1 MDRLY
6 NETNNCQEDTT
17 KSRTHVVRKIL
28 AICPHPHF
36 EWVLQTTQ
44 FYILATGTLLR
55 VCSRSPEV
63 STYHSMAR
71 ANLNK
76 SKKVLTFATKAS
88 KYISKRPRISI
99 NWNPPFQTQIYLV
112 KLPLNVNIVKQDLL
126 HKQDRRYSDPKAR
139 NG

>member
-1 MDRLY
+1 MKLQCRYISNWNPMFLLPDNLLHFRLLQTLSPTTQNVLLSSCFFLSLFMFLSPFENLNQIHNKLDQLY

-55 VCSRSPEV
+55 VCIRSPEV
-63 STYHSMAR
+63 S
-71 ANLNK
+71 LNE
-76 SKKVLTFATKAS
+76 A
-88 KYISKRPRISI
+88 
-99 NWNPPFQTQIYLV
+99 
-112 KLPLNVNIVKQDLL
+112 
-126 HKQDRRYSDPKAR
+126 
-139 NG
+139 